1 MQGIVH
7 EPVDDLVKRHFLFL
21 QGVSSPF
28 FKQLAKLLVGAGH
41 RVTKISFNM
50 GDVAY
55 WAPGQS
61 VWFRQDESE
70 FAEFLAHMYQ
80 REGITDQVLF
90 GDRRPVH
97 RVAVQKAR
105 EQGLRNHVFEEG
117 YFRPSW
123 VTLEREGVNSRSQ
136 LPRDAAWLRAAS
148 RALSASCEAQANI
161 NTFQSPFWRRA
172 AHDVAYHAA
181 CGLNALVFPHYRTH
195 STVFAP
201 VEYAGFVT
209 RHLKNK
215 FRINQER
222 TKLHDLL
229 SRSEGFYFL
238 PLQLN
243 SDFQVRD
250 QPVLNTM
257 RAVLEHVIGS
267 FAQNAPANTHLAIK
281 NHPLD
286 FDQINYQALC
296 AQLASQFGVAGRI
309 EYFET
314 GDLEALVKNAVG
326 TITLNSTVGNAA
338 LALGCPTLCLAPAVY
353 DVVGLT
359 AQCGLD
365 AFWQQVP
372 KPDPELFALFKT
384 VITHATQINGGFY
397 CPQGIA
403 LAANASVKLL
413 VAEQSPLEQLSQ
425 QIKT

>member
-1 MQGIVH
+1 
-7 EPVDDLVKRHFLFL
+7 VKRHFLFL

-28 FKQLAKLLVGAGH
+28 FKQLAKLLVASGH

-50 GDVAY
+50 GDVAF
-55 WAPGQS
+55 WAPGHS
-61 VWFRQDESE
+61 VWFRQAESE
-70 FAEFLAHMYQ
+70 FAEFLAWMYQ
-80 REGITDQVLF
+80 HEGITDQVLF

-105 EQGLRNHVFEEG
+105 VQGVRNHVFEEG

-123 VTLEREGVNSRSQ
+123 VTLEREGVNSRSL
-136 LPRDAAWLRAAS
+136 LPRDEGWLRTAGLALNAS
-148 RALSASCEAQANI
+148 GEAQANI
-161 NTFQSPFWRRA
+161 SAFQSPFWRRA

-181 CGLNALVFPHYRTH
+181 CSMNALVFPHYRTH
-195 STVFAP
+195 SNVSAP
-201 VEYAGFVT
+201 AEYAGFVT

-222 TKLHDLL
+222 AKLHDLL
-229 SRSEGFYFL
+229 SGSERFYFL

-257 RAVLEHVIGS
+257 RAVLEHVMRS
-267 FAQNAPANTHLAIK
+267 FALHAPVNTRLVIK

-286 FDQINYQALC
+286 FGQTNYQELC
-296 AQLASQFGVAGRI
+296 AQLASQFDVSGRI
-309 EYFET
+309 DYFDA
-314 GDLEALVKNAVG
+314 GDLDVLIKNALG
-326 TITLNSTVGNAA
+326 TVTLNSTVGNIA
-338 LALGCPTLCLAPAVY
+338 LAFECPTLCLAPAVY

-365 AFWQQVP
+365 AFWQQLP
-372 KPDPELFALFKT
+372 KPEPELFALFKT
-384 VITHATQINGGFY
+384 VITHTTQINGGFY

-403 LAANASVKLL
+403 LAAHGSAKILIS
-413 VAEQSPLEQLSQ
+413 EQSPLEHLRQ
-425 QIKT
+425 QTA

>member
-1 MQGIVH
+1 M
-7 EPVDDLVKRHFLFL
+7 KRHFLFL

-28 FKQLAKLLVGAGH
+28 FKQLAKLLVAAGH
-41 RVTKISFNM
+41 RVTKISLNM

-55 WAPGQS
+55 WAPTQS
-61 VWFRQDESE
+61 VWFRQAESE
-70 FAEFLAHMYQ
+70 LGGFLAQIYQ

-105 EQGLRNHVFEEG
+105 EQGVRNHVFEEG

-123 VTLEREGVNSRSQ
+123 VTLEREGVNSRSR
-136 LPRDAAWLRAAS
+136 LPRDEQWLRAAG
-148 RALSASCEAQANI
+148 RALSASGEAQTKL
-161 NTFQSPFWRRA
+161 NTFHSPFWRRA

-181 CGLNALVFPHYRTH
+181 CGLNALVFPRYRTH
-195 STVFAP
+195 STVLAP
-201 VEYAGFVT
+201 VEYVGFVA
-209 RHLKNK
+209 RQFKNK
-215 FRINQER
+215 FRIHPEQIRLQN
-222 TKLHDLL
+222 LL
-229 SRSEGFYFL
+229 SRSVGFYFL

-250 QPVLNTM
+250 QPVLNSM
-257 RAVLEHVIGS
+257 RTVLEHVIGS
-267 FAQNAPANTHLAIK
+267 FAQHAPANTRLVIK

-296 AQLASQFGVAGRI
+296 AQLASQFGVSGRI

-314 GDLEALVKNAVG
+314 GDLEVLVKHALG
-326 TITLNSTVGNAA
+326 TITLNSTVGNVA
-338 LALGCPTLCLAPAVY
+338 LAFGCPTLCLAPAVY

-365 AFWQQVP
+365 AFWHQLP
-372 KPDPELFALFKT
+372 KPDPELFALFKA
-384 VITHATQINGGFY
+384 VVTHTTQINGGFY

-403 LAANASVKLL
+403 LAAQASAKIL
-413 VAEQSPLEQLSQ
+413 VAEQSPLEQLNQ
-425 QIKT
+425 QMKT